1 MFTVI
6 FIPEEIIFQN
16 IVSIWNLYYEETSI
30 NINDPNFLNNPA
42 LLFFIQNN
50 YLRINFET
58 DMALPSRTKIN
69 EVKNY
74 TNYSL
79 YNSIEDYEKSN
90 KELLILLKEMNFSDI
105 NELDLLYLSK
115 GLNFNKDFRQLFFN
129 ILIYSYL
136 DN

>member
-1 MFTVI
+1 M
-6 FIPEEIIFQN
+6 N
-16 IVSIWNLYYEETSI
+16 SSIAETAI
-30 NINDPNFLNNPA
+30 NINDPIILNNPA

-58 DMALPSRTKIN
+58 DMALPSRTKTN